1 MEENAS
7 AHMAAHLKEI
17 PMSSLASNKRSLQS
31 GLSRVREIQKEEGFL
46 EVVKHC
52 TLFFISPIY
61 KRHMFYLRVK
71 PVKADESLVDSH
83 MKIDVRD
90 LQSAMVTSNQ
100 EAEKLEKDGYKFRS
114 YPTDWNLGLTTYT
127 RWLDEGMIA
136 FCIFLAKD
144 LAAINW
150 VIRSAKTQKRVSLPL
165 KIDYSKGEGFA
176 RGTWVNPKYRG
187 LGLMRYLF
195 YNRDRCLLSL
205 GIKYLRTADD
215 YNNKNASGAA
225 NVLGYTNYG
234 RARLV
239 RIFWWKFWKETY
251 NN

>member
-1 MEENAS
+1 
-7 AHMAAHLKEI
+7 
-17 PMSSLASNKRSLQS
+17 MSSLASNKKPLQS
-31 GLSRVREIQKEEGFL
+31 GFSRIRQIQKEDGLL
-46 EVVKHC
+46 ELLKHC
-52 TLFFISPIY
+52 TLFLISPVY
-61 KRHMFYLRVK
+61 KRHMFYLRVRS
-71 PVKADESLVDSH
+71 VKADESMVDSH
-83 MKIDVRD
+83 MKIEVRD
-90 LQSAMVTSNQ
+90 LLSAMVSSNE
-100 EAEKLEKDGYKFRS
+100 EADKLEKEGYSFRS
-114 YPTDWNLGLTTYT
+114 YPTDWNIGLTTYS

-136 FCIFLAKD
+136 FCTFLNKD

-150 VIRSAKTQKRVSLPL
+150 VIPSLKTQKKVSLPL
-165 KIDYSKGEGFA
+165 KVDYSNGEAFA

-225 NVLGYTNYG
+225 NTLGYTTYG
-234 RARLV
+234 QARLMRV
-239 RIFWWKFWKETY
+239 LRWKFWKETY